1 MKTVVGLF
9 DSFAEAQS
17 VVRDLESNGFPA
29 GDISVVTQKQV
40 LEQSEGDGTAT
51 GTGAAIGAGLG
62 LLAGLAAVTVPG
74 VGVVAAVGP
83 IIASG
88 ILGAVAGG
96 LVGSLA
102 DAGVPADEAE
112 AYTEGVRRGGTLVT
126 VAARNDDAPRVVQI
140 MERHNPVNLNE
151 RSLTWGSSTYRE
163 ASSETTERPEAV
175 RRAVATD
182 RPDPTGQTTMG
193 DEVAAA
199 PAPPVGP
206 MSAIPAPSAQPSR
219 DVQPGQDRGMCDA
232 DMNRP
237 EPQTE
242 RNRAREN
249 V

>member
-1 MKTVVGLF
+1 MKTIVGLF
-9 DSFAEAQS
+9 DSFGEAQS
-17 VVRDLESNGFPA
+17 VVRELEANGFA
-29 GDISVVTQKQV
+29 GGDISMVAQKDV
-40 LEQSEGDGTAT
+40 LSETKGDGTAT

-83 IIASG
+83 IIATG

-102 DAGVPADEAE
+102 DAGVPADDAE
-112 AYTEGVRRGGTLVT
+112 AYVEGVRRGGTLVT
-126 VAARNDDAPRVVQI
+126 VAARNEDAPRAVQI

-151 RSLTWGSSTYRE
+151 RSLTWGSSSYRSGPE
-163 ASSETTERPEAV
+163 TASREEAV
-175 RRAVATD
+175 SRAVATD
-182 RPDPTGQTTMG
+182 CPDPTGQTTMG

-206 MSAIPAPSAQPSR
+206 MSTIPAPSAQPSR
-219 DVQPGQDRGMCDA
+219 DVPPGQDRGISEA
-232 DMNRP
+232 DINRP
-237 EPQTE
+237 EPEFGRDRT
-242 RNRAREN
+242 RES